1 MAAIT
6 VNCAMTKTGCIHV
19 VNLAAEAN
27 NGQVAP
33 SHCHLVAV
41 QNGGRTFTVLRNRL
55 GPVPRG
61 AVGNT
66 FEWWH
71 QMVRL
76 EGTSRENYTFA

>member
-41 QNGGRTFTVLRNRL
+41 QNGGRTFTVLGNRL
-55 GPVPRG
+55 
-61 AVGNT
+61 AVSANWGSGK
-66 FEWWH
+66 H
-71 QMVRL
+71 I
-76 EGTSRENYTFA
+76 REVA